1 MNETAPNPA
10 IVTSTH
16 LAQRAFLSTSVLS
29 LGSIALSSLLA
40 RRGLASAGG
49 GSPFALGEDKP
60 AYKLGNATATRVIM
74 IFAAGG
80 LSQLDLFDE
89 KPLLN
94 KRRGEELPDSV
105 RKGQR
110 ITGVTEKQG
119 ALPVVGS
126 CFKFKPYGKSGLR
139 MSELFREM
147 GAFADD
153 TCLVRSMQTD
163 HVLHEAA
170 MSILF
175 TGTMQL
181 GRPSWGSW
189 VTYALGSENKDLPE
203 FVVMLSG
210 MRDGGSPPHPR
221 MWHNGYLPGRYQG
234 CQFRSGKE
242 PVFFVSNPE
251 GIDAKSRRRIL
262 DAVERAERAR
272 SQSDRRSRSDCPH
285 SRL

>member
-1 MNETAPNPA
+1 MNAPFPPHTDIA
-10 IVTSTH
+10 R
-16 LAQRAFLSTSVLS
+16 RAFLGTGLMS
-29 LGSIALSSLLA
+29 LGSIALSGLMA
-40 RRGLASAGG
+40 RGEPADAAA
-49 GSPFALGEDKP
+49 PFKTGK
-60 AYKLGNATATRVIM
+60 ATAKRVIM

-80 LSQLDLFDE
+80 LSQHELFDE

-126 CFKFKPYGKSGLR
+126 CFKFKKYGKSGLVL
-139 MSELFREM
+139 SELFREM

-153 TCLVRSMQTD
+153 MCLVKSMQTD

-175 TGTMQL
+175 TGSMQL

-189 VTYALGSENKDLPE
+189 VSYALGSENKDLPE
-203 FVVMLSG
+203 FVAMLSG
-210 MRDGGSPPHPR
+210 SRDGGSPPHPR
-221 MWHNGYLPGRYQG
+221 MWHNGYLPGRFQG
-234 CQFRSGKE
+234 CPFRSGKE
-242 PVFFVSNPE
+242 PVFFVANPP
-251 GIDAKSRRRIL
+251 GIDDKARKRIL
-262 DAVERAERAR
+262 DSVKTLNELSAGGDPEVATRVQAYEMAAKMQT
-272 SQSDRRSRSDCPH
+272 SV
-285 SRL
+285 